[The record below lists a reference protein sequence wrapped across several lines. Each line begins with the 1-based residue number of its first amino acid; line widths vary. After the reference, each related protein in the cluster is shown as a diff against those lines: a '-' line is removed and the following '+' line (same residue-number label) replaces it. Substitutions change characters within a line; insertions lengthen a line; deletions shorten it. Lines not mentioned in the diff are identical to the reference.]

1 MSLSNVLAA
10 ALELSDADRAALMR
24 ALRAADAGLD
34 LEPSSVRASSDA
46 DVRALCGRAAPET
59 NPQVLMIKA
68 MIREELGIA
77 TPKPALKA
85 VPSTDF
91 VVTPR
96 HLELLADATTRLTAM
111 VGTRITAGQ

>member
-1 MSLSNVLAA
+1 MSLSNVLAS
-10 ALELSDADRAALMR
+10 ALELSPADRATLLS

-46 DVRALCGRAAPET
+46 DVRALCGRAAPS
-59 NPQVLMIKA
+59 NPRVLAVKA
-68 MIREELGIA
+68 MAREALGIS
-77 TPKPALKA
+77 TPTPTLRA

-96 HLELLADATTRLTAM
+96 HLELLADATARLNAM
-111 VGTRITAGQ
+111 VGTRITAG